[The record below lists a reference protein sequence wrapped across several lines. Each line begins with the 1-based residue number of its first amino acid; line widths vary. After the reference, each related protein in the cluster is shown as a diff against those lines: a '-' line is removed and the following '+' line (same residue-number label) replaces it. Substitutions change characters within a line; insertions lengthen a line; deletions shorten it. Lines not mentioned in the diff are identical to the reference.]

1 MQLDRVSADVN
12 AGSAV
17 LDLGEA
23 TDARSLDATVNAG
36 SLAVMLPVASME
48 GSLTAN
54 AGSIEI
60 CTSAEVD
67 LRFHAGDNPLGSN
80 NFEESGLV
88 QDGST
93 WSTPGYGAA
102 EHRIELSTSAN
113 LGSITLNPDGGCQ

>member
-1 MQLDRVSADVN
+1 MV
-12 AGSAV
+12 
-17 LDLGEA
+17 
-23 TDARSLDATVNAG
+23 
-36 SLAVMLPVASME
+36 LPVASME

-80 NFEESGLV
+80 NFAEAGLV

-93 WSTPGYGAA
+93 WSSPGYELAQ
-102 EHRIELSTSAN
+102 HQVELSASAN